1 MEKSRITALVDG
13 IFAVAMTLLVLD
25 LKLPEG
31 IKMNT
36 DAELWRQL
44 AALRGHFLIYALS
57 FVVLGTYWVGNHFQ
71 FNFVRK
77 VDRGFLWLN
86 LLFLLFIT
94 LLPFSTNL
102 LGGSHDLHIPVVVYG
117 INVLLLSLILLVSL
131 RYLTQRPELCHEGLT
146 PSLVADS
153 YRRLLLVDWVV
164 WLRLRFLFI
173 LRELLF
179 GFSWLSISS
188 LLAGSEFEIYAT
200 SKIRQGQFS
209 VKVLLTTP
217 SAVDSEQDFDLC
229 VGPYFVNRS
238 YTV

>member
-36 DAELWRQL
+36 DAEVWRQL

-71 FNFVRK
+71 FHFVRK

-102 LGGSHDLHIPVVVYG
+102 LGGSHDLHVPVVVYG

-153 YRRLLLVDWVV
+153 YRRLLLVALGCAASIAISFYSPGIAV
-164 WLRLRFLFI
+164 WL
-173 LRELLF
+173 
-179 GFSWLSISS
+179 
-188 LLAGSEFEIYAT
+188 LLAVHFLVAR
-200 SKIRQGQFS
+200 RQR
-209 VKVLLTTP
+209 V
-217 SAVDSEQDFDLC
+217 
-229 VGPYFVNRS
+229 
-238 YTV
+238 